1 MRIED
6 SVTSIS
12 WIPSESITG
21 AFKAPFEVGLSHYDA
36 PPPDQMIDFNS
47 FLAEDRARFAN
58 HLRAYIDVE
67 DGVVVGH
74 GHLGGGGIG
83 STTLRLGRRDITFA
97 AVSLPDRRGAEPI
110 APDAVRFWQT
120 TGGRTGVPAPRRVNR
135 APFLQFSAPLAWT
148 TLFLTLYADG
158 RKEFELS
165 GASPFPR
172 HWLYDGEGTLVR
184 KSSTI
189 SFQQW
194 SAEAFGSHTP
204 WGDVDTPAL
213 TTQVETALER
223 LLSEQIM
230 KSATKPSVRQL
241 PPGAQLT
248 TQGEELTELYVL
260 LDGLL
265 AVEVDGISLAEVGPG
280 AVLGERAV
288 LEGGR
293 RTATLSAV
301 TACTVAVADR
311 AAVDVPSLERLAGG
325 HRREVRS

>member
-21 AFKAPFEVGLSHYDA
+21 SFKVPFEVGLSHYDS
-36 PPPDQMIDFNS
+36 PPPDHLIDLDG

-58 HLRAYIDVE
+58 HLRAYIDVK
-67 DGVVVGH
+67 DGVIAGH
-74 GHLGGGGIG
+74 GHLGYGRIG
-83 STTLRLGRRDITFA
+83 STTLRLGRRDMTFA
-97 AVSLPDRRGAEPI
+97 AVSLPDLRGAEPV

-120 TGGRTGVPAPRRVNR
+120 AGGRTGVPAPRRVNR

-148 TLFLTLYADG
+148 TLSLTLYADG

-172 HWLYDGEGTLVR
+172 HWMYDGEGELAR

-213 TTQVETALER
+213 TTEVETALER

-230 KSATKPSVRQL
+230 KSGRKPAVRRL
-241 PPGAQLT
+241 RPGARLT
-248 TQGEELTELYVL
+248 TQGEESTELYLL
-260 LDGLL
+260 LDGML
-265 AVEVDGISLAEVGPG
+265 AVEVDGTSLVEVGPG
-280 AVLGERAV
+280 AVLGERAI

-293 RTATLSAV
+293 RTATLTAV

-311 AAVDVPSLERLAGG
+311 GAVDVLSLEHLSGG
-325 HRREVRS
+325 HRREETS